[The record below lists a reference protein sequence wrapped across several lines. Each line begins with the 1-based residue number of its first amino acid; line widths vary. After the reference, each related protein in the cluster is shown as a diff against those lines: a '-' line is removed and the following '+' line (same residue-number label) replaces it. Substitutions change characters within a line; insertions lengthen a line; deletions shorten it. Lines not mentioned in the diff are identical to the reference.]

1 MEKNATRTGRWESGG
16 GGWVE
21 CWAIL
26 QSDISFAIN
35 PIWIDFPP
43 SHTLR
48 NSPQMLFFFAAA
60 AAAASLSHDTASSR
74 KRHREERQSGRS
86 WSSASL

>member
-1 MEKNATRTGRWESGG
+1 MGG
-16 GGWVE
+16 VGTE

-48 NSPQMLFFFAAA
+48 NSSQMLFFAAA
-60 AAAASLSHDTASSR
+60 AAASLT
-74 KRHREERQSGRS
+74 RHREEQKETQRGDTEREIMEFSI
-86 WSSASL
+86 SLIAILGLQ

>member
-60 AAAASLSHDTASSR
+60 ASLSHDTASSR